1 MNRLLVIGG
10 ALAIAVGG
18 VWFLQ
23 GIGVLGG
30 SGMSG
35 SSFWGFVGLVLVGSG
50 GSAVFRGLR
59 PGEADS

>member
-1 MNRLLVIGG
+1 MNRPLVIGG
-10 ALAIAVGG
+10 TLAIVVGA

-35 SSFWGFVGLVLVGSG
+35 SSFWGFVGLVLVGAG
-50 GSAVFRGLR
+50 GSAVFRGRR
-59 PGEADS
+59 PGETD